1 LGFGERLCLTA
12 VSDIDALA
20 VGTGSRL
27 EQVAKKMEKEK
38 TKRSLLLAK
47 CFWTGQELSIIKR

>member
-1 LGFGERLCLTA
+1 MTA

-27 EQVAKKMEKEK
+27 EQVGEKMDKKKEK
-38 TKRSLLLAK
+38 SLVLAK
-47 CFWTGQELSIIKR
+47 SIWSGQKLLIIKR